1 MLNISILIFLG
12 LYLYMLVVETFT
24 AENIKLKVYTT
35 IGWGELATDPYQ
47 IKACHRNNSSTISR
61 YFDITYFMY

>member
-1 MLNISILIFLG
+1 MVNKISHKLNEKNIYKYLVNFSISG

-35 IGWGELATDPYQ
+35 VGWG
-47 IKACHRNNSSTISR
+47 K
-61 YFDITYFMY
+61 FDFVTLFTTAIIIY